1 MRCIPFLLN
10 KTMKVTFMDIISDE
24 NIESLDE
31 YLYRERKSLSERKIK
46 WWKIIVNRSSR
57 ITMKKQLGWI

>member
-1 MRCIPFLLN
+1 MRRIPFLLN
-10 KTMKVTFMDIISDE
+10 TTMTVTFMDIISDE